1 LQRYRDITPQSGA
14 VILKVP
20 AHEEPMIGKRMS
32 REHPMPRRFRIAV
45 IAAVVAITGLCGLTL
60 GTQPTRAADLPLV
73 IKHSKAPRVTAPVSK
88 DNAEPRLEEFAK
100 GANASCTA
108 WTDGC
113 RSCGSSASGVFC
125 STPGIACQS
134 SEPHCTRH

>member
-1 LQRYRDITPQSGA
+1 
-14 VILKVP
+14 
-20 AHEEPMIGKRMS
+20 
-32 REHPMPRRFRIAV
+32 MPRRFRVAV
-45 IAAVVAITGLCGLTL
+45 TVVVFSMTGLSSLTL
-60 GTQPTRAADLPLV
+60 GSRPILAADLPLV
-73 IKHSKAPRVTAPVSK
+73 IKHSKAPHVTAPVSK

-100 GANASCTA
+100 GLNASCTA

-113 RSCGSSASGVFC
+113 RSCGSGASGVFC

>member
-1 LQRYRDITPQSGA
+1 M
-14 VILKVP
+14 KK
-20 AHEEPMIGKRMS
+20 PMMEDRMPKE
-32 REHPMPRRFRIAV
+32 RPMPRTFRITV
-45 IAAVVAITGLCGLTL
+45 IALVFALAGLGGLTL
-60 GTQPTRAADLPLV
+60 GTQPMHAADLPLV
-73 IKHSKAPRVTAPVSK
+73 IQRSKAPRVTAPVSK

-113 RSCGSSASGVFC
+113 RSCGSGSGRVFC

>member
-1 LQRYRDITPQSGA
+1 MKNLMMTDRTS
-14 VILKVP
+14 K
-20 AHEEPMIGKRMS
+20 
-32 REHPMPRRFRIAV
+32 EHLMPRAFRMAF
-45 IAAVVAITGLCGLTL
+45 AAMVFSMMGLSGLTL
-60 GTQPTRAADLPLV
+60 GSRPMFAADLPLV

-100 GANASCTA
+100 GVNASCTA

-125 STPGIACQS
+125 STPGIACQT